1 MKIFVIDISLE
12 KLIYPTFKP
21 MQIIEHT
28 TREFS
33 SDTWLISLV
42 VGCLF
47 LLAVAAYAFQESFRS
62 FVQLPLSN
70 RYFIVA
76 GKQKNSTH
84 PFTLILFAIGL
95 IGLALFCTLMLNTF
109 NPGFALNA
117 MSFLQVLA
125 AVFGFFGVKFLI
137 ERLLGIVFKLETLI
151 NGYVFE
157 KLTFLNLISLGLLG
171 ASVICVFAFD
181 RNPWVL
187 YISSAL
193 ALTGYVIG
201 LIYSYKSNEKV
212 IFRNFFYFI
221 LYLCALE
228 ISPFLLMYKALT

>member
-1 MKIFVIDISLE
+1 
-12 KLIYPTFKP
+12 

-33 SDTWLISLV
+33 SDTWLISV
-42 VGCLF
+42 IVGCF
-47 LLAVAAYAFQESFRS
+47 VLLAIAAYAFQESFRS

-76 GKQKNSTH
+76 GKQKNSSH
-84 PFTLILFAIGL
+84 PFTLILYAIGL
-95 IGLALFCTLMLNTF
+95 TGLALFVSLLLGSF
-109 NPGFALNA
+109 KPDFSFSA

-125 AVFGFFGVKFLI
+125 ALFGFFGVKFLI
-137 ERLLGIVFKLETLI
+137 ERLLGIVFKLETTI

-171 ASVICVFAFD
+171 VSVICVYGFEG
-181 RNPWVL
+181 NPWVL
-187 YISSAL
+187 YVSSAL
-193 ALTGYVIG
+193 AATAYLIG
-201 LIYSYKSNEKV
+201 LIYSYKNNEKL
-212 IFRNFFYFI
+212 IFGNFFYFI

-228 ISPFLLMYKALT
+228 ISPFILVYKALS